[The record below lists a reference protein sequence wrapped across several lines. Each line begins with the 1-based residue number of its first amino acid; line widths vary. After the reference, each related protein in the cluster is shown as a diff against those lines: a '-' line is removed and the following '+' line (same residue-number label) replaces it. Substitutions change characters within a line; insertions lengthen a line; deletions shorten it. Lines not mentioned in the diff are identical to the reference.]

1 MPAPAITSGKALS
14 ILRSAIVNARIYPKG
29 SQMIESSIQ
38 GAFQALETCLAEA
51 PQMIVSDIQG
61 KLCVNGKEAA
71 EARDFRSFLVQHDVQ
86 SIILTKGVTRQ
97 EISTLIEALGKRK
110 GQLDNHKHLG
120 DYLKANQVSHISA
133 EELKY
138 VAVQDGEVVV
148 SQVLQLLEQSTDI
161 SSLVSSLEESYR
173 LLDQLPDE
181 KSRREVQ
188 KQMAHHLSTLP
199 PQQLKDLFE
208 TKMPDRI
215 EQSGLRDEVAQT
227 LSREKLEETL
237 EEVHKWYEQIKQDAK
252 SEMEV
257 AEKLSGL
264 KSFLGKILHSP
275 ASKAVSFALYEELLN
290 VGLIED
296 VPAGV
301 QKGEN
306 SSLMAQVEQLL
317 SMPSASLLD
326 PPVRQKFPDLLKALC
341 AMGKDEPLQQIT
353 DKVIENLSNPAPLL
367 RETAAKTLRTFAE
380 ILVAN
385 RKEKTFLSIVSVFHK
400 MAETESAPEVYG
412 EIVGGLQ
419 AAAMELLVNW
429 KFEESALILATLR
442 RHSREESPIGQKKK
456 QAAAKA
462 LRDFSGRGLDVIC
475 ADLNAPLKDR
485 QNGAYRV
492 LAELSDAAVDPLIE
506 AIKRSSDSRARQAA
520 IQAMKRLG
528 QVVKEPL
535 LKQMNV
541 GMASDVLVKLVPVLE
556 EFADSSLIPTLGTL
570 LQHPDASVR
579 REVLRLVAKV
589 QDPKASALL
598 VPLLDD
604 PDAEI
609 QTEAVR
615 QASEAK
621 VQNAV
626 PILILRLEKSESA
639 VQEEIC
645 IALGRLGDRSAVP
658 HLVKLLQTKSSFW
671 KKTANVS
678 DAVKVRAV
686 WALGQLLPDRD
697 AEAALQRAQKDPVGM
712 IQRAAMTALSRNTS
726 TRQQQAA

>member
-38 GAFQALETCLAEA
+38 GAFQALETCLTDAS
-51 PQMIVSDIQG
+51 QLIVSDIQG
-61 KLCVNGKEAA
+61 KLCINGKEAA

-86 SIILTKGVTRQ
+86 SLIFTKGLTRP
-97 EISTLIEALGKRK
+97 EVSTLIEALGQRK
-110 GQLDNHKHLG
+110 GQLENHKHLG

-138 VAVQDGEVVV
+138 VALQNGEVVV
-148 SQVLQLLEQSTDI
+148 SQVLQLLEQASSDI
-161 SSLVSSLEESYR
+161 PSLVNALEESYR
-173 LLDQLPDE
+173 LMEQLPDD
-181 KSRREVQ
+181 KSRKDVQ
-188 KQMAHHLSTLP
+188 KQMAHHISTLP

-208 TKMPDRI
+208 TKLPEKID
-215 EQSGLRDEVAQT
+215 QSGLREEVAQT

-296 VPAGV
+296 IPAGV

-353 DKVIENLSNPAPLL
+353 DKVMENMANAAPLV

-385 RKEKTFLSIVSVFHK
+385 RKERTFLSIVSLFHK
-400 MAETESAPEVYG
+400 MAETESSPEVYTD
-412 EIVGGLQ
+412 IVAGLQ

-429 KFEESALILATLR
+429 KFEESAAILATLR

-492 LAELSDAAVDPLIE
+492 LAELSDAAVEPLIE
-506 AIKRSSDSRARQAA
+506 AIKRSNDSRARQAA

-528 QVVKEPL
+528 PVVKEPL
-535 LKQMNV
+535 LKQMNI
-541 GMASDVLVKLVPVLE
+541 GMGADVLVKLVPVLE
-556 EFADSSLIPTLGTL
+556 EFADASLTPTLGTL

-609 QTEAVR
+609 QMEAVR

-626 PILILRLEKSESA
+626 PILILRMTQAESA

-645 IALGRLGDRSAVP
+645 IALGRLADRSAVP
-658 HLVKLLQTKSSFW
+658 HLVKLLQTKASFW
-671 KKTANVS
+671 KKSAGVS
-678 DAVKVRAV
+678 DAVKVRAI

-697 AEAALQRAQKDPVGM
+697 AEVALQRAQKDPVGM
-712 IQRAAMTALSRNTS
+712 IQRAAMTALSRS
-726 TRQQQAA
+726 SAPRQQAA